1 MGMGTNSCLSCKV
14 SKGLLFLG
22 AALAMVV
29 GLAPSVTRA
38 AGGPDKLVSA
48 EEFSALF
55 EPDPAEAPKTRGLAK
70 VPRPSFESKKRE
82 ATTYILF
89 ETGSILLKTPASFD
103 QMDIAGQSFKKAVE
117 LGQADK
123 WVIEIAGHTDN
134 VGSPESNL
142 KLSQERAEAVRQYLL
157 QSYGL
162 PPQLVIAQGYGD
174 RQPVASNDAPEG
186 REKNRRVV
194 FRVTQRAA
202 AVTP

>member
-1 MGMGTNSCLSCKV
+1 MGTNSCLSRSV
-14 SKGLLFLG
+14 NQGLRLLG
-22 AALAMVV
+22 VALALVIV
-29 GLAPSVTRA
+29 PIPSVTRA
-38 AGGPDKLVSA
+38 ADGPGALVSE

-55 EPDPAEAPKTRGLAK
+55 EPDSAETVKTRGLAK

-89 ETGSILLKTPASFD
+89 ETGSLLLKTPASFD
-103 QMDIAGQSFKKAVE
+103 QLDIAGQSFKRAVE
-117 LGQADK
+117 LGKADT

-134 VGSPESNL
+134 VGSPATNL

-162 PPQLVIAQGYGD
+162 PPQLVIARGYGD

-202 AVTP
+202 ATP